1 MTIKEQIQRDFIT
14 AMKAK
19 DENAKAALSSVKAA
33 ITVVEKADGLGELS
47 DDAVIKVLTKAIK
60 QREESQKIYED
71 AGREEM
77 ARKECDEASVLRKY
91 MPAQMTPQE
100 IGDAL
105 IEIMKGFAGVIT
117 NPQALQGKTI
127 GEFNKKYNGRADVGT
142 VREILSKLIEA

>member
-1 MTIKEQIQRDFIT
+1 MTLKEKIQQDFIS

-19 DENAKAALSSVKAA
+19 DDNAKAALSSIKAS
-33 ITVVEKADGLGELS
+33 ITILEKADGLVDAC
-47 DDAVIKVLTKAIK
+47 DDDVIKLINKAIK

-71 AGREEM
+71 AGRDDM
-77 ARKECDEASVLRKY
+77 AKKEADEACVLRAY

-127 GEFNKKYNGRADVGT
+127 GEFNKRFQGRADIGT
-142 VREILSKLIEA
+142 VKNIVAQLIES